1 MNKTWI
7 KEHWLEILLCVGI
20 VIQIGALAV
29 FNLTRLPYES
39 NYDSSCAYA
48 QIVEMWRQ
56 KRILLKDWA
65 YQTTLGID
73 SPVLLGALFYGI
85 TKNAFTAFG
94 LANIVTVIV
103 YACLFYDILKQAD
116 VKKNMRL
123 LAVLFLLTP
132 YSTGQ
137 LGYMPMLFTS
147 AGSYAYKLLVPL
159 LLIDILV
166 RMHKGQEI
174 KKYWYLILFATFFVF
189 DTAVSSG
196 EYIVTVIV
204 YACLFYDIL
213 KQADVKKNM
222 RLLAVL
228 FLLTPYSTGQLG
240 YMPMLFTSAGSYA
253 YKLLV
258 PLLLIDILVRMHKG
272 QEIKKYW
279 YLILFATFF
288 VFDTAVSSGEYILLC
303 AVLPLIGYE
312 ILHVLIGNDIKQIFN
327 KRLGFLILESAIYVV
342 GIKVGRRTGI
352 IESVGSQMMLTKAK
366 HFPSVIAKCL
376 TGIFQL
382 FGGIPD
388 YEDIPVTQT
397 YGMMYLFRF
406 FLAAVILASWIYL
419 LKHLKENEKYKE
431 LVGMITCIFAVNL
444 IVLIFANVNYAT
456 KTFEYR
462 YHLISMI
469 PMILL
474 TSIAA
479 SDLWEKRKLLEQ
491 TIVLVTIVLLLFVNV
506 YDYKNYM
513 RDCYNYQGDMQ
524 GITLTAEQE
533 GVHLIITIGS
543 ESISMGRCM
552 RNVNPNVEISTWGGY
567 NHGVGWGASTYYFD
581 NAHLKTPYMVLMTQK
596 EYELMPKQIAKQLEE
611 VQVFGIFRL
620 YRVKENVLDGDNTL
634 PQSGTNRDFC
644 YSSGYEYWGKMESD
658 GNVLSSGKKE
668 TVLRSNKKKIEKDA
682 TYDIVV
688 HYEVI
693 QAKEDSAATFRVR
706 NAQDEIIA
714 EQEMPKDATK
724 ITIKDVS
731 VITGMEWVRYRI
743 NAEKGSKI
751 RIRSI
756 ETIAQ

>member
-7 KEHWLEILLCVGI
+7 KEHWLEVLLCVGI

-73 SPVLLGALFYGI
+73 SPVLLGVLFYGI

-103 YACLFYDILKQAD
+103 YAF
-116 VKKNMRL
+116 
-123 LAVLFLLTP
+123 
-132 YSTGQ
+132 
-137 LGYMPMLFTS
+137 
-147 AGSYAYKLLVPL
+147 
-159 LLIDILV
+159 
-166 RMHKGQEI
+166 
-174 KKYWYLILFATFFVF
+174 
-189 DTAVSSG
+189 
-196 EYIVTVIV
+196 
-204 YACLFYDIL
+204 LFYDIL

-682 TYDIVV
+682 AYDIVV
-688 HYEVI
+688 HYEVLKS
-693 QAKEDSAATFRVR
+693 KEDSAATFRVR

-714 EQEMPKDATK
+714 EQEMPSDATK

>member
-94 LANIVTVIV
+94 LAN
-103 YACLFYDILKQAD
+103 
-116 VKKNMRL
+116 
-123 LAVLFLLTP
+123 
-132 YSTGQ
+132 
-137 LGYMPMLFTS
+137 
-147 AGSYAYKLLVPL
+147 
-159 LLIDILV
+159 
-166 RMHKGQEI
+166 
-174 KKYWYLILFATFFVF
+174 
-189 DTAVSSG
+189 
-196 EYIVTVIV
+196 IVTVIV

-456 KTFEYR
+456 ETFEFR

>member
-103 YACLFYDILKQAD
+103 YAF
-116 VKKNMRL
+116 
-123 LAVLFLLTP
+123 
-132 YSTGQ
+132 
-137 LGYMPMLFTS
+137 
-147 AGSYAYKLLVPL
+147 
-159 LLIDILV
+159 
-166 RMHKGQEI
+166 
-174 KKYWYLILFATFFVF
+174 
-189 DTAVSSG
+189 
-196 EYIVTVIV
+196 
-204 YACLFYDIL
+204 LFYDIL

-714 EQEMPKDATK
+714 EQEMPKNATK

>member
-94 LANIVTVIV
+94 LAN
-103 YACLFYDILKQAD
+103 
-116 VKKNMRL
+116 
-123 LAVLFLLTP
+123 
-132 YSTGQ
+132 
-137 LGYMPMLFTS
+137 
-147 AGSYAYKLLVPL
+147 
-159 LLIDILV
+159 
-166 RMHKGQEI
+166 
-174 KKYWYLILFATFFVF
+174 
-189 DTAVSSG
+189 
-196 EYIVTVIV
+196 IVTVIV

-668 TVLRSNKKKIEKDA
+668 TVLRSNKKKIKRDA
-682 TYDIVV
+682 TYDMIV

-693 QAKEDSAATFRVR
+693 QAKEDSAAVFRVR

-714 EQEMPKDATK
+714 EQEMPKDATE
-724 ITIKDVS
+724 IRIRDVS
-731 VITGMEWVRYRI
+731 VTQSMEWIRYRI
-743 NAEKGSKI
+743 NAQKGSKI
-751 RIRSI
+751 RIKSI
-756 ETIAQ
+756 ETVAQ

>member
-196 EYIVTVIV
+196 EYI
-204 YACLFYDIL
+204 
-213 KQADVKKNM
+213 
-222 RLLAVL
+222 
-228 FLLTPYSTGQLG
+228 
-240 YMPMLFTSAGSYA
+240 
-253 YKLLV
+253 
-258 PLLLIDILVRMHKG
+258 
-272 QEIKKYW
+272 
-279 YLILFATFF
+279 
-288 VFDTAVSSGEYILLC
+288 LLC
-303 AVLPLIGYE
+303 AVLPLVGYE

-611 VQVFGIFRL
+611 VQTFGLFQL

-668 TVLRSNKKKIEKDA
+668 TVLRSNKKKIKRDA
-682 TYDIVV
+682 TYDMIV

-693 QAKEDSAATFRVR
+693 QAKEDSAAVFRVR

-714 EQEMPKDATK
+714 EQEMPKDATE
-724 ITIKDVS
+724 IRIRDVS
-731 VITGMEWVRYRI
+731 VTQSMEWIRYRI
-743 NAEKGSKI
+743 NAQKGSKI
-751 RIRSI
+751 RIKSI
-756 ETIAQ
+756 ETVAQ

>member
-94 LANIVTVIV
+94 LAN
-103 YACLFYDILKQAD
+103 
-116 VKKNMRL
+116 
-123 LAVLFLLTP
+123 
-132 YSTGQ
+132 
-137 LGYMPMLFTS
+137 
-147 AGSYAYKLLVPL
+147 
-159 LLIDILV
+159 
-166 RMHKGQEI
+166 
-174 KKYWYLILFATFFVF
+174 
-189 DTAVSSG
+189 
-196 EYIVTVIV
+196 IVTVIV

-456 KTFEYR
+456 ETFEFR

-611 VQVFGIFRL
+611 VQTFGLFQL

-668 TVLRSNKKKIEKDA
+668 TVLRSNKKKIKRDA
-682 TYDIVV
+682 TYDMIV

-693 QAKEDSAATFRVR
+693 QAKEDSAAVFRVR

-714 EQEMPKDATK
+714 EQEMPKDATE
-724 ITIKDVS
+724 IRIRDVS
-731 VITGMEWVRYRI
+731 VTQSMEWIRYRI
-743 NAEKGSKI
+743 NAQKGSKI
-751 RIRSI
+751 RIKSI
-756 ETIAQ
+756 ETVAQ

>member
-73 SPVLLGALFYGI
+73 SPVLLGVLFYGI

-103 YACLFYDILKQAD
+103 YAF
-116 VKKNMRL
+116 
-123 LAVLFLLTP
+123 
-132 YSTGQ
+132 
-137 LGYMPMLFTS
+137 
-147 AGSYAYKLLVPL
+147 
-159 LLIDILV
+159 
-166 RMHKGQEI
+166 
-174 KKYWYLILFATFFVF
+174 
-189 DTAVSSG
+189 
-196 EYIVTVIV
+196 
-204 YACLFYDIL
+204 LFYDIL

-406 FLAAVILASWIYL
+406 FLSAVILASWIYL

-524 GITLTAEQE
+524 AITLTAEQE

>member
-166 RMHKGQEI
+166 RMHKGQ
-174 KKYWYLILFATFFVF
+174 K
-189 DTAVSSG
+189 
-196 EYIVTVIV
+196 
-204 YACLFYDIL
+204 
-213 KQADVKKNM
+213 
-222 RLLAVL
+222 
-228 FLLTPYSTGQLG
+228 
-240 YMPMLFTSAGSYA
+240 
-253 YKLLV
+253 
-258 PLLLIDILVRMHKG
+258 
-272 QEIKKYW
+272 IKKYW

-312 ILHVLIGNDIKQIFN
+312 ILHVLIGNDIKQIFS

-419 LKHLKENEKYKE
+419 LKHLKENAKYKE

-581 NAHLKTPYMVLMTQK
+581 NAHLKTPYMVLMIQK

-611 VQVFGIFRL
+611 VQVFGIFQL

-682 TYDIVV
+682 AYDIVV
-688 HYEVI
+688 HYEVLKS
-693 QAKEDSAATFRVR
+693 KEDSAATFRVR

>member
-73 SPVLLGALFYGI
+73 SPVLLGVLFYGI

-103 YACLFYDILKQAD
+103 YAF
-116 VKKNMRL
+116 
-123 LAVLFLLTP
+123 
-132 YSTGQ
+132 
-137 LGYMPMLFTS
+137 
-147 AGSYAYKLLVPL
+147 
-159 LLIDILV
+159 
-166 RMHKGQEI
+166 
-174 KKYWYLILFATFFVF
+174 
-189 DTAVSSG
+189 
-196 EYIVTVIV
+196 
-204 YACLFYDIL
+204 LFYDIL

-682 TYDIVV
+682 AYDIVV
-688 HYEVI
+688 HYEVLKS
-693 QAKEDSAATFRVR
+693 KEDSAATFRVR

-714 EQEMPKDATK
+714 EQEMPKDATE
-724 ITIKDVS
+724 IRIRDVS
-731 VITGMEWVRYRI
+731 VTQSMEWIRYRI
-743 NAEKGSKI
+743 NAQKGSKI
-751 RIRSI
+751 RIKSI
-756 ETIAQ
+756 ETVAQ

>member
-196 EYIVTVIV
+196 EYI
-204 YACLFYDIL
+204 
-213 KQADVKKNM
+213 
-222 RLLAVL
+222 
-228 FLLTPYSTGQLG
+228 
-240 YMPMLFTSAGSYA
+240 
-253 YKLLV
+253 
-258 PLLLIDILVRMHKG
+258 
-272 QEIKKYW
+272 
-279 YLILFATFF
+279 
-288 VFDTAVSSGEYILLC
+288 LLC
-303 AVLPLIGYE
+303 AVLPLVGYE

-533 GVHLIITIGS
+533 GVHLIIAIGS

-611 VQVFGIFRL
+611 VQTFGLFQL

-668 TVLRSNKKKIEKDA
+668 TVLRSNKKKIKRDA
-682 TYDIVV
+682 TYDMIV
-688 HYEVI
+688 HYEVS
-693 QAKEDSAATFRVR
+693 QAKEDSAAVFRVR

-714 EQEMPKDATK
+714 EQEMPKDATE
-724 ITIKDVS
+724 IRIRDVS
-731 VITGMEWVRYRI
+731 VTQSMEWIRYRI
-743 NAEKGSKI
+743 NAQKGSKI
-751 RIRSI
+751 RIKSI
-756 ETIAQ
+756 ETVAQ

>member
-166 RMHKGQEI
+166 RMHKGQ
-174 KKYWYLILFATFFVF
+174 K
-189 DTAVSSG
+189 
-196 EYIVTVIV
+196 
-204 YACLFYDIL
+204 
-213 KQADVKKNM
+213 
-222 RLLAVL
+222 
-228 FLLTPYSTGQLG
+228 
-240 YMPMLFTSAGSYA
+240 
-253 YKLLV
+253 
-258 PLLLIDILVRMHKG
+258 
-272 QEIKKYW
+272 IKKYW

-312 ILHVLIGNDIKQIFN
+312 ILHVLIGNDIKQIFS

-419 LKHLKENEKYKE
+419 LKHLKENAKYKE

-596 EYELMPKQIAKQLEE
+596 EYELMPTQIAKQLEE
-611 VQVFGIFRL
+611 VQVFGIFQL

-682 TYDIVV
+682 AYDIVV
-688 HYEVI
+688 HYEVLKS
-693 QAKEDSAATFRVR
+693 KEDSAATFRVR

>member
-94 LANIVTVIV
+94 LAN
-103 YACLFYDILKQAD
+103 
-116 VKKNMRL
+116 
-123 LAVLFLLTP
+123 
-132 YSTGQ
+132 
-137 LGYMPMLFTS
+137 
-147 AGSYAYKLLVPL
+147 
-159 LLIDILV
+159 
-166 RMHKGQEI
+166 
-174 KKYWYLILFATFFVF
+174 
-189 DTAVSSG
+189 
-196 EYIVTVIV
+196 IVTVIV

-682 TYDIVV
+682 AYDIVV

>member
-103 YACLFYDILKQAD
+103 YAF
-116 VKKNMRL
+116 
-123 LAVLFLLTP
+123 
-132 YSTGQ
+132 
-137 LGYMPMLFTS
+137 
-147 AGSYAYKLLVPL
+147 
-159 LLIDILV
+159 
-166 RMHKGQEI
+166 
-174 KKYWYLILFATFFVF
+174 
-189 DTAVSSG
+189 
-196 EYIVTVIV
+196 
-204 YACLFYDIL
+204 LFYDIL

-668 TVLRSNKKKIEKDA
+668 AVLRSNKKKIKRDA
-682 TYDIVV
+682 TYDMIV

-693 QAKEDSAATFRVR
+693 QAKEDNAAVFRIR

-714 EQEMPKDATK
+714 EQEMPKDATE
-724 ITIKDVS
+724 IRIRDVS
-731 VITGMEWVRYRI
+731 VTQSMEWIRYRI
-743 NAEKGSKI
+743 NSQKGSKI
-751 RIRSI
+751 RIKSI
-756 ETIAQ
+756 ETVAQ

>member
-103 YACLFYDILKQAD
+103 YAF
-116 VKKNMRL
+116 
-123 LAVLFLLTP
+123 
-132 YSTGQ
+132 
-137 LGYMPMLFTS
+137 
-147 AGSYAYKLLVPL
+147 
-159 LLIDILV
+159 
-166 RMHKGQEI
+166 
-174 KKYWYLILFATFFVF
+174 
-189 DTAVSSG
+189 
-196 EYIVTVIV
+196 
-204 YACLFYDIL
+204 LFYDIL

-456 KTFEYR
+456 ETFEFR

-668 TVLRSNKKKIEKDA
+668 TVLRSNKKKIKRDA
-682 TYDIVV
+682 TYDMIV

-693 QAKEDSAATFRVR
+693 QAKEDNAAVFRIR

-714 EQEMPKDATK
+714 EQEMPKDATE
-724 ITIKDVS
+724 IRIRDVS
-731 VITGMEWVRYRI
+731 VTQSMEWIRYRI
-743 NAEKGSKI
+743 NSQKGSKI
-751 RIRSI
+751 RIKSI
-756 ETIAQ
+756 ETVAQ

>member
-103 YACLFYDILKQAD
+103 YAF
-116 VKKNMRL
+116 
-123 LAVLFLLTP
+123 
-132 YSTGQ
+132 
-137 LGYMPMLFTS
+137 
-147 AGSYAYKLLVPL
+147 
-159 LLIDILV
+159 
-166 RMHKGQEI
+166 
-174 KKYWYLILFATFFVF
+174 
-189 DTAVSSG
+189 
-196 EYIVTVIV
+196 
-204 YACLFYDIL
+204 LFYDIL

-693 QAKEDSAATFRVR
+693 QAREDSAAVFRVR

-714 EQEMPKDATK
+714 EQEMPKDATE
-724 ITIKDVS
+724 IRIRDVS
-731 VITGMEWVRYRI
+731 VTQSMEWIRYRI
-743 NAEKGSKI
+743 NAQKGSKI
-751 RIRSI
+751 RIKSI
-756 ETIAQ
+756 ETVAQ

>member
-196 EYIVTVIV
+196 EYI
-204 YACLFYDIL
+204 
-213 KQADVKKNM
+213 
-222 RLLAVL
+222 
-228 FLLTPYSTGQLG
+228 
-240 YMPMLFTSAGSYA
+240 
-253 YKLLV
+253 
-258 PLLLIDILVRMHKG
+258 
-272 QEIKKYW
+272 
-279 YLILFATFF
+279 
-288 VFDTAVSSGEYILLC
+288 LLC
-303 AVLPLIGYE
+303 AVLPLVGYE

-388 YEDIPVTQT
+388 HEDIPVTQT

-533 GVHLIITIGS
+533 GVHLIIAIGS

-611 VQVFGIFRL
+611 VQTFGLFQL

-668 TVLRSNKKKIEKDA
+668 TVLRSNKKKIKRDA
-682 TYDIVV
+682 TYDMIV

-693 QAKEDSAATFRVR
+693 QAKEDSAAVFRVR

-714 EQEMPKDATK
+714 EQEMPKDATE
-724 ITIKDVS
+724 IRIRDVS
-731 VITGMEWVRYRI
+731 VTQSMEWIRYRI
-743 NAEKGSKI
+743 NAQKGSKI
-751 RIRSI
+751 RIKSI
-756 ETIAQ
+756 ETVAQ

>member
-73 SPVLLGALFYGI
+73 SPVLLGVLFYGI

-103 YACLFYDILKQAD
+103 YAF
-116 VKKNMRL
+116 
-123 LAVLFLLTP
+123 
-132 YSTGQ
+132 
-137 LGYMPMLFTS
+137 
-147 AGSYAYKLLVPL
+147 
-159 LLIDILV
+159 
-166 RMHKGQEI
+166 
-174 KKYWYLILFATFFVF
+174 
-189 DTAVSSG
+189 
-196 EYIVTVIV
+196 
-204 YACLFYDIL
+204 LFYDIL

-682 TYDIVV
+682 AYDIVV
-688 HYEVI
+688 HYEVLKS
-693 QAKEDSAATFRVR
+693 KEDSAATFRVR

-714 EQEMPKDATK
+714 EQEMPSDATK

-731 VITGMEWVRYRI
+731 VITGMEWVRYQI

>member
-94 LANIVTVIV
+94 LANIVTVIIYV
-103 YACLFYDILKQAD
+103 GLFYDILKQAD
-116 VKKNMRL
+116 VAKNMRL

-166 RMHKGQEI
+166 RMHKGQGI
-174 KKYWYLILFATFFVF
+174 
-189 DTAVSSG
+189 
-196 EYIVTVIV
+196 
-204 YACLFYDIL
+204 
-213 KQADVKKNM
+213 
-222 RLLAVL
+222 R
-228 FLLTPYSTGQLG
+228 
-240 YMPMLFTSAGSYA
+240 
-253 YKLLV
+253 
-258 PLLLIDILVRMHKG
+258 
-272 QEIKKYW
+272 KYW

-388 YEDIPVTQT
+388 YEDISVTQT
-397 YGMMYLFRF
+397 YGLMYLFRF

-611 VQVFGIFRL
+611 VQTFGLFQL

-682 TYDIVV
+682 AYDIVV
-688 HYEVI
+688 HYEVLKS
-693 QAKEDSAATFRVR
+693 KEDSAATFRVR

-714 EQEMPKDATK
+714 EQEMPKDATE

>member
-73 SPVLLGALFYGI
+73 SPVLLGVLFYGI

-103 YACLFYDILKQAD
+103 YAF
-116 VKKNMRL
+116 
-123 LAVLFLLTP
+123 
-132 YSTGQ
+132 
-137 LGYMPMLFTS
+137 
-147 AGSYAYKLLVPL
+147 
-159 LLIDILV
+159 
-166 RMHKGQEI
+166 
-174 KKYWYLILFATFFVF
+174 
-189 DTAVSSG
+189 
-196 EYIVTVIV
+196 
-204 YACLFYDIL
+204 LFYDIL

-596 EYELMPKQIAKQLEE
+596 EYELMPKQITKQLEE

-682 TYDIVV
+682 AYDIVV
-688 HYEVI
+688 HYEVLKS
-693 QAKEDSAATFRVR
+693 KEDSAATFRVR

-714 EQEMPKDATK
+714 EQEMPSDATK

>member
-94 LANIVTVIV
+94 LAN
-103 YACLFYDILKQAD
+103 
-116 VKKNMRL
+116 
-123 LAVLFLLTP
+123 
-132 YSTGQ
+132 
-137 LGYMPMLFTS
+137 
-147 AGSYAYKLLVPL
+147 
-159 LLIDILV
+159 
-166 RMHKGQEI
+166 
-174 KKYWYLILFATFFVF
+174 
-189 DTAVSSG
+189 
-196 EYIVTVIV
+196 IVTVIV

-714 EQEMPKDATK
+714 EQEMPSDATK

>member
-56 KRILLKDWA
+56 KRILLKDWS

-94 LANIVTVIV
+94 LAN
-103 YACLFYDILKQAD
+103 
-116 VKKNMRL
+116 
-123 LAVLFLLTP
+123 
-132 YSTGQ
+132 
-137 LGYMPMLFTS
+137 
-147 AGSYAYKLLVPL
+147 
-159 LLIDILV
+159 
-166 RMHKGQEI
+166 
-174 KKYWYLILFATFFVF
+174 
-189 DTAVSSG
+189 
-196 EYIVTVIV
+196 IVTVIV

-714 EQEMPKDATK
+714 EQEMPKDATE
-724 ITIKDVS
+724 IRIRDVS
-731 VITGMEWVRYRI
+731 VTQSMEWIRYRI
-743 NAEKGSKI
+743 NSQKGSKI
-751 RIRSI
+751 RIKSI
-756 ETIAQ
+756 ETVAQ

>member
-73 SPVLLGALFYGI
+73 SPVLLGVLFYGI

-103 YACLFYDILKQAD
+103 YAF
-116 VKKNMRL
+116 
-123 LAVLFLLTP
+123 
-132 YSTGQ
+132 
-137 LGYMPMLFTS
+137 
-147 AGSYAYKLLVPL
+147 
-159 LLIDILV
+159 
-166 RMHKGQEI
+166 
-174 KKYWYLILFATFFVF
+174 
-189 DTAVSSG
+189 
-196 EYIVTVIV
+196 
-204 YACLFYDIL
+204 LFYDIL

-524 GITLTAEQE
+524 AITLTAEQE

-611 VQVFGIFRL
+611 IQVFGIFRL

>member
-85 TKNAFTAFG
+85 TKNAFTALG

-103 YACLFYDILKQAD
+103 YAF
-116 VKKNMRL
+116 
-123 LAVLFLLTP
+123 
-132 YSTGQ
+132 
-137 LGYMPMLFTS
+137 
-147 AGSYAYKLLVPL
+147 
-159 LLIDILV
+159 
-166 RMHKGQEI
+166 
-174 KKYWYLILFATFFVF
+174 
-189 DTAVSSG
+189 
-196 EYIVTVIV
+196 
-204 YACLFYDIL
+204 LFYDIL

-596 EYELMPKQIAKQLEE
+596 EYELMPNQIAKQLEE

-714 EQEMPKDATK
+714 EQEMPSDATK
-724 ITIKDVS
+724 IRIRDVS
-731 VITGMEWVRYRI
+731 VTQSMEWIRYRI
-743 NAEKGSKI
+743 NAQKGSKI
-751 RIRSI
+751 RIKSI
-756 ETIAQ
+756 ETVAQ

>member
-103 YACLFYDILKQAD
+103 YAFLFYDILKQAD

-147 AGSYAYKLLVPL
+147 AA
-159 LLIDILV
+159 
-166 RMHKGQEI
+166 
-174 KKYWYLILFATFFVF
+174 
-189 DTAVSSG
+189 
-196 EYIVTVIV
+196 
-204 YACLFYDIL
+204 
-213 KQADVKKNM
+213 
-222 RLLAVL
+222 
-228 FLLTPYSTGQLG
+228 
-240 YMPMLFTSAGSYA
+240 SYA

-456 KTFEYR
+456 ETFEFR

-513 RDCYNYQGDMQ
+513 RDCYNDQGDMQ

-611 VQVFGIFRL
+611 VQVFGIFQL

-682 TYDIVV
+682 AYDIVV
-688 HYEVI
+688 HYEVLKS
-693 QAKEDSAATFRVR
+693 KEDSAATFRVR

-714 EQEMPKDATK
+714 EQEMPKDATE

>member
-73 SPVLLGALFYGI
+73 SPVLLGVLFYGI

-103 YACLFYDILKQAD
+103 YAF
-116 VKKNMRL
+116 
-123 LAVLFLLTP
+123 
-132 YSTGQ
+132 
-137 LGYMPMLFTS
+137 
-147 AGSYAYKLLVPL
+147 
-159 LLIDILV
+159 
-166 RMHKGQEI
+166 
-174 KKYWYLILFATFFVF
+174 
-189 DTAVSSG
+189 
-196 EYIVTVIV
+196 
-204 YACLFYDIL
+204 LFYDIL

-397 YGMMYLFRF
+397 YGLMYLFRF

-682 TYDIVV
+682 AYDIVV
-688 HYEVI
+688 HYEVLKS
-693 QAKEDSAATFRVR
+693 KEDSAATFRVR

-714 EQEMPKDATK
+714 EQEMPSDATK

>member
-103 YACLFYDILKQAD
+103 YAF
-116 VKKNMRL
+116 
-123 LAVLFLLTP
+123 
-132 YSTGQ
+132 
-137 LGYMPMLFTS
+137 
-147 AGSYAYKLLVPL
+147 
-159 LLIDILV
+159 
-166 RMHKGQEI
+166 
-174 KKYWYLILFATFFVF
+174 
-189 DTAVSSG
+189 
-196 EYIVTVIV
+196 
-204 YACLFYDIL
+204 LFYDIL

-668 TVLRSNKKKIEKDA
+668 TVLRSNKKKIKRDA
-682 TYDIVV
+682 TYDMIV

-693 QAKEDSAATFRVR
+693 QAKEDNAAVFRIR

-714 EQEMPKDATK
+714 EQEMPSDVTE
-724 ITIKDVS
+724 IRIRDVS
-731 VITGMEWVRYRI
+731 VTQSMEWIRYRI
-743 NAEKGSKI
+743 NAQKGSKI
-751 RIRSI
+751 RIKSI
-756 ETIAQ
+756 ETVAQ

>member
-7 KEHWLEILLCVGI
+7 KEHWLEVLLCVGI

-103 YACLFYDILKQAD
+103 YAF
-116 VKKNMRL
+116 
-123 LAVLFLLTP
+123 
-132 YSTGQ
+132 
-137 LGYMPMLFTS
+137 
-147 AGSYAYKLLVPL
+147 
-159 LLIDILV
+159 
-166 RMHKGQEI
+166 
-174 KKYWYLILFATFFVF
+174 
-189 DTAVSSG
+189 
-196 EYIVTVIV
+196 
-204 YACLFYDIL
+204 LFYDIL

-327 KRLGFLILESAIYVV
+327 KRLGFLILESAIYVI

-524 GITLTAEQE
+524 AITLTAEQE

>member
-73 SPVLLGALFYGI
+73 SPVLLGVLFYGI

-103 YACLFYDILKQAD
+103 YAF
-116 VKKNMRL
+116 
-123 LAVLFLLTP
+123 
-132 YSTGQ
+132 
-137 LGYMPMLFTS
+137 
-147 AGSYAYKLLVPL
+147 
-159 LLIDILV
+159 
-166 RMHKGQEI
+166 
-174 KKYWYLILFATFFVF
+174 
-189 DTAVSSG
+189 
-196 EYIVTVIV
+196 
-204 YACLFYDIL
+204 LFYDIL

-682 TYDIVV
+682 AYNIVV
-688 HYEVI
+688 HYEVLKS
-693 QAKEDSAATFRVR
+693 KEDSAATFRVR

-714 EQEMPKDATK
+714 EQEMPSDATK

>member
-103 YACLFYDILKQAD
+103 YAF
-116 VKKNMRL
+116 
-123 LAVLFLLTP
+123 
-132 YSTGQ
+132 
-137 LGYMPMLFTS
+137 
-147 AGSYAYKLLVPL
+147 
-159 LLIDILV
+159 
-166 RMHKGQEI
+166 
-174 KKYWYLILFATFFVF
+174 
-189 DTAVSSG
+189 
-196 EYIVTVIV
+196 
-204 YACLFYDIL
+204 LFYDIL

-406 FLAAVILASWIYL
+406 FLAAVILASCIYL

-668 TVLRSNKKKIEKDA
+668 TVLRSNKKKIKRDA
-682 TYDIVV
+682 TYDMIV

-693 QAKEDSAATFRVR
+693 QAKEDNAAVFRIR

-714 EQEMPKDATK
+714 EQEMPSDATE
-724 ITIKDVS
+724 IRIRDVS
-731 VITGMEWVRYRI
+731 VTQSMEWIRYRI
-743 NAEKGSKI
+743 NAQKGSKI
-751 RIRSI
+751 RIKSI
-756 ETIAQ
+756 ETVAQ

>member
-103 YACLFYDILKQAD
+103 YAF
-116 VKKNMRL
+116 
-123 LAVLFLLTP
+123 
-132 YSTGQ
+132 
-137 LGYMPMLFTS
+137 
-147 AGSYAYKLLVPL
+147 
-159 LLIDILV
+159 
-166 RMHKGQEI
+166 
-174 KKYWYLILFATFFVF
+174 
-189 DTAVSSG
+189 
-196 EYIVTVIV
+196 
-204 YACLFYDIL
+204 LFYDIL

-743 NAEKGSKI
+743 NAQKGSKI
-751 RIRSI
+751 RIKSI
-756 ETIAQ
+756 ETVAQ

>member
-94 LANIVTVIV
+94 LAN
-103 YACLFYDILKQAD
+103 
-116 VKKNMRL
+116 
-123 LAVLFLLTP
+123 
-132 YSTGQ
+132 
-137 LGYMPMLFTS
+137 
-147 AGSYAYKLLVPL
+147 
-159 LLIDILV
+159 
-166 RMHKGQEI
+166 
-174 KKYWYLILFATFFVF
+174 
-189 DTAVSSG
+189 
-196 EYIVTVIV
+196 IVTVIV

-743 NAEKGSKI
+743 NAEKRSKI

>member
-103 YACLFYDILKQAD
+103 YAFLFYDILKQAD

-123 LAVLFLLTP
+123 LAV
-132 YSTGQ
+132 
-137 LGYMPMLFTS
+137 
-147 AGSYAYKLLVPL
+147 
-159 LLIDILV
+159 
-166 RMHKGQEI
+166 R
-174 KKYWYLILFATFFVF
+174 
-189 DTAVSSG
+189 
-196 EYIVTVIV
+196 
-204 YACLFYDIL
+204 
-213 KQADVKKNM
+213 
-222 RLLAVL
+222 

-456 KTFEYR
+456 ETFEFR

-513 RDCYNYQGDMQ
+513 RDCYNDQGDMQ

-611 VQVFGIFRL
+611 VQVFGIFQL

-682 TYDIVV
+682 AYDIVV
-688 HYEVI
+688 HYEVLKS
-693 QAKEDSAATFRVR
+693 KEDSAATFRVR

-714 EQEMPKDATK
+714 EQEMPKDATE

>member
-94 LANIVTVIV
+94 LAN
-103 YACLFYDILKQAD
+103 
-116 VKKNMRL
+116 
-123 LAVLFLLTP
+123 
-132 YSTGQ
+132 
-137 LGYMPMLFTS
+137 
-147 AGSYAYKLLVPL
+147 
-159 LLIDILV
+159 
-166 RMHKGQEI
+166 
-174 KKYWYLILFATFFVF
+174 
-189 DTAVSSG
+189 
-196 EYIVTVIV
+196 IVTVIV

-731 VITGMEWVRYRI
+731 VRTGMEWVRYRI

>member
-73 SPVLLGALFYGI
+73 SPVLLGVLFYGI

-103 YACLFYDILKQAD
+103 YAF
-116 VKKNMRL
+116 
-123 LAVLFLLTP
+123 
-132 YSTGQ
+132 
-137 LGYMPMLFTS
+137 
-147 AGSYAYKLLVPL
+147 
-159 LLIDILV
+159 
-166 RMHKGQEI
+166 
-174 KKYWYLILFATFFVF
+174 
-189 DTAVSSG
+189 
-196 EYIVTVIV
+196 
-204 YACLFYDIL
+204 LFYDIL

-342 GIKVGRRTGI
+342 GIKVGRRTGL

-682 TYDIVV
+682 AYDIVV
-688 HYEVI
+688 HYEVLKS
-693 QAKEDSAATFRVR
+693 KEDSAATFRVR

-714 EQEMPKDATK
+714 EQEMPSDATK

>member
-103 YACLFYDILKQAD
+103 YAF
-116 VKKNMRL
+116 
-123 LAVLFLLTP
+123 
-132 YSTGQ
+132 
-137 LGYMPMLFTS
+137 
-147 AGSYAYKLLVPL
+147 
-159 LLIDILV
+159 
-166 RMHKGQEI
+166 
-174 KKYWYLILFATFFVF
+174 
-189 DTAVSSG
+189 
-196 EYIVTVIV
+196 
-204 YACLFYDIL
+204 LFYDIL

-668 TVLRSNKKKIEKDA
+668 TVLRSNKKKIKRDA
-682 TYDIVV
+682 TYDMIV

-693 QAKEDSAATFRVR
+693 QAKEDSAAVFRIR

-714 EQEMPKDATK
+714 EQEMPSDATE
-724 ITIKDVS
+724 IRIRDVS
-731 VITGMEWVRYRI
+731 VTQSMEWIRYRI
-743 NAEKGSKI
+743 NAQKGSKI
-751 RIRSI
+751 RIKSI
-756 ETIAQ
+756 ETVAQ

>member
-94 LANIVTVIV
+94 LAN
-103 YACLFYDILKQAD
+103 
-116 VKKNMRL
+116 
-123 LAVLFLLTP
+123 
-132 YSTGQ
+132 
-137 LGYMPMLFTS
+137 
-147 AGSYAYKLLVPL
+147 
-159 LLIDILV
+159 
-166 RMHKGQEI
+166 
-174 KKYWYLILFATFFVF
+174 
-189 DTAVSSG
+189 
-196 EYIVTVIV
+196 IVTVIV

-620 YRVKENVLDGDNTL
+620 YRVKENVLDGDNTF

>member
-103 YACLFYDILKQAD
+103 YAFLFYDILKQAD
-116 VKKNMRL
+116 V
-123 LAVLFLLTP
+123 A
-132 YSTGQ
+132 
-137 LGYMPMLFTS
+137 
-147 AGSYAYKLLVPL
+147 
-159 LLIDILV
+159 
-166 RMHKGQEI
+166 
-174 KKYWYLILFATFFVF
+174 
-189 DTAVSSG
+189 
-196 EYIVTVIV
+196 
-204 YACLFYDIL
+204 
-213 KQADVKKNM
+213 KNM

-352 IESVGSQMMLTKAK
+352 IESVGSQMILTKAK

-444 IVLIFANVNYAT
+444 IVLVFANVNYAT
-456 KTFEYR
+456 ETFEFR

-513 RDCYNYQGDMQ
+513 RDCYNNQGDMQ

-611 VQVFGIFRL
+611 VQVFGIFQL

-634 PQSGTNRDFC
+634 PQSGTSRDFC

-682 TYDIVV
+682 AYDIVV
-688 HYEVI
+688 HYEVLKS
-693 QAKEDSAATFRVR
+693 KEDSAATFRVR

-714 EQEMPKDATK
+714 EQEMPKDATE

-731 VITGMEWVRYRI
+731 VTTGMEWVRYRI

>member
-137 LGYMPMLFTS
+137 LGYMS
-147 AGSYAYKLLVPL
+147 
-159 LLIDILV
+159 
-166 RMHKGQEI
+166 
-174 KKYWYLILFATFFVF
+174 
-189 DTAVSSG
+189 
-196 EYIVTVIV
+196 
-204 YACLFYDIL
+204 
-213 KQADVKKNM
+213 
-222 RLLAVL
+222 
-228 FLLTPYSTGQLG
+228 
-240 YMPMLFTSAGSYA
+240 MLFTSAGSYA

>member
-103 YACLFYDILKQAD
+103 YAF
-116 VKKNMRL
+116 
-123 LAVLFLLTP
+123 
-132 YSTGQ
+132 
-137 LGYMPMLFTS
+137 
-147 AGSYAYKLLVPL
+147 
-159 LLIDILV
+159 
-166 RMHKGQEI
+166 
-174 KKYWYLILFATFFVF
+174 
-189 DTAVSSG
+189 
-196 EYIVTVIV
+196 
-204 YACLFYDIL
+204 LFYDIL

-456 KTFEYR
+456 ETFEFR

-513 RDCYNYQGDMQ
+513 RDCYNDQGDMQ

-611 VQVFGIFRL
+611 VQVFGIFQL

-682 TYDIVV
+682 AYDIVV
-688 HYEVI
+688 HYEVLKS
-693 QAKEDSAATFRVR
+693 KEDSAATFRVR